1 MNRPI
6 KLLILIFLSL
16 SVYFIYQLTKESN
29 IQILS
34 LGDGLSKGINS
45 YTIVESSHLN
55 YYEEYLKSK
64 KIQVKVISEYS
75 KEDLTIH
82 ELLELVKNNNYLKRD
97 LMESHLLFITVGYN
111 DLLYKLSLEDNIS
124 IPKLNKIIDEINI
137 EYKELLKEIKKY
149 YKNEIIIVGYPRT
162 NKDDY
167 YLNLGI
173 RKLNRLLNTNTFIDT
188 YNLLNNRNKYF
199 SNPNS
204 YYPNRL
210 GYKRIYEEIKSEID
224 F

>member
-1 MNRPI
+1 MNKPI
-6 KLLILIFLSL
+6 KLLILILLSL
-16 SVYFIYQLTKESN
+16 SVYFIYQNTKESS

-45 YTIVESSHLN
+45 YTIVEYSHLN
-55 YYEEYLKSK
+55 YYEDYLKSK
-64 KIQVKVISEYS
+64 NIDVKTISNYS
-75 KEDLTIH
+75 NENLTIH

-111 DLLYKLSLEDNIS
+111 DLLYKLSLEEDIS

-137 EYKELLKEIKKY
+137 EYKELLNEIKKY
-149 YKNEIIIVGYPRT
+149 YKNEIIIVGYPKS

-167 YLNLGI
+167 YLNIGI

-188 YNLLNNRNKYF
+188 YNLLNDRNKYF

-204 YYPNRL
+204 YYPNRQ
-210 GYKRIYEEIKSEID
+210 GYKRIYEEIKKTLAK
-224 F
+224 